1 MDWFELL
8 VYAYVFLL
16 VTHLIWG
23 PYYYRFLMRLERPR
37 FIAKDWNEVGKRLLF
52 ITYLSFIA
60 TIVFL
65 LFPTKETLYIAFG
78 YSVASLLLYL
88 VMFYESDYFFIGV
101 TDHFIMLLPFFWFF
115 SWLKHQK
122 LEITVYSGLS
132 LVLLITLYFIK
143 NDVYDL

>member
-1 MDWFELL
+1 
-8 VYAYVFLL
+8 
-16 VTHLIWG
+16 
-23 PYYYRFLMRLERPR
+23 MRLERPQ
-37 FIAKDWNEVGKRLLF
+37 FIAKDWNEVGKRMLF

-65 LFPTKETLYIAFG
+65 LFPTKETLYIASG

-88 VMFYESDYFFIGV
+88 VMFNDSDYFVIGV

-115 SWLKHQK
+115 LWLKHQK
-122 LEITVYSGLS
+122 LELTFYSGLS
-132 LVLLITLYFIK
+132 VTLLIALYFIK